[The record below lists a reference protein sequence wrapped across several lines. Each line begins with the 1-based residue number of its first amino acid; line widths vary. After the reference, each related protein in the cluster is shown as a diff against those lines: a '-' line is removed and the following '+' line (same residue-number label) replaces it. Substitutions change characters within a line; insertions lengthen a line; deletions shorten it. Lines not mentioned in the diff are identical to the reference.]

1 MVFLRKWRNS
11 ENREH
16 KGSIKMIKK
25 GLKMRKIEL
34 TDNNGIYTIE
44 VDDSF
49 ESIEDYI
56 DFLVRPVLLAAGF
69 SEKLVAELGESL

>member
-1 MVFLRKWRNS
+1 
-11 ENREH
+11 
-16 KGSIKMIKK
+16 MIKK

-69 SEKLVAELGESL
+69 SEKLVAEYLGESL